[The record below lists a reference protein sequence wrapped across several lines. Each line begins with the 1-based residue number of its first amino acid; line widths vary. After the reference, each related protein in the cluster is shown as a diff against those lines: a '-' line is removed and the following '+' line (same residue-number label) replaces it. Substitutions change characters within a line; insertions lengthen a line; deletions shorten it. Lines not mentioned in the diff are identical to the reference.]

1 MVKID
6 KHFIFKKGE
15 FVSLY
20 ELFQK
25 AIFFVDEGKFCDII
39 MADIKEYHCALAR
52 EIFWWEISGM
62 FVKDVTVQNQVGLH
76 ARPATFFI
84 QKANEFKSS
93 IWVEKEERRV
103 NAKSLLGVLSLGI
116 MGGTDIRIIAGG
128 ADEEEAVT
136 ALVALVES
144 GFAE

>member
-1 MVKID
+1 M
-6 KHFIFKKGE
+6 
-15 FVSLY
+15 Y
-20 ELFQK
+20 
-25 AIFFVDEGKFCDII
+25 
-39 MADIKEYHCALAR
+39 
-52 EIFWWEISGM
+52 
-62 FVKDVTVQNQVGLH
+62 VKDVTVQNQVGLH

-116 MGGTDIRIIAGG
+116 VGGTQIDIIADGS
-128 ADEEEAVT
+128 DEQEAVDS
-136 ALVALVES
+136 LVALVES

>member
-1 MVKID
+1 
-6 KHFIFKKGE
+6 
-15 FVSLY
+15 
-20 ELFQK
+20 
-25 AIFFVDEGKFCDII
+25 
-39 MADIKEYHCALAR
+39 
-52 EIFWWEISGM
+52 M

-93 IWVEKEERRV
+93 LWIEKEERRV

-116 MGGTDIRIIAGG
+116 MGGTEIRIIAGG
-128 ADEEEAVT
+128 VDEEQAVNS
-136 ALVALVES
+136 LVALVES